1 MPYGSAPPSGSAA
14 RPDRVAVRL
23 TARLPAACRARWNR
37 VDRDLR
43 VDPFKITCVSC
54 RAVLTVRK
62 ESMIGQ
68 IIACP
73 RCNMMVQVLPP
84 AGHTGTEQPA
94 ANSPTPPSSAPSA
107 KQTIKAAATVAAT
120 TLFDSADALAAMT
133 PPAPA
138 TPSSAPADPVFAATF
153 DDAVDAFTDP
163 PPSSKA
169 KSPAQT
175 STDAVASQQSPTHH
189 QAAHTGPTPPPAPTT
204 LPPVASRWAAFK
216 LPAMIAGGAVVGAA
230 IVATALTLLTGDDPT
245 PSMAA
250 DTNVAP
256 PVAATPPIDP
266 STVDAN
272 APPVVPV
279 DPTQANPVGEP
290 PVAAAAADAAANIE
304 PAANNHLVEAPTDK
318 AADVE
323 PTAETPAADNGNAT
337 AATES
342 TNTDAADETPAADD
356 AAAPEETAADEQPK
370 LRIDPLEIDP
380 EGLNL
385 TTLYNGPPKDPIA
398 ASQLPGEAEGA
409 ELSVPAAHEAPPGEA
424 PPVEEPKAAGA
435 VRRDEQ
441 ASDAPAGNVATLLAR
456 KTQELKIENMPLC
469 RLLDLSV
476 QLSGVPVSVAPDQ
489 LRLAAVSAGQPATAD
504 VKDATIEEFLAAA
517 LKPLRL
523 EPVVVNDQIVLIRG
537 GNNPRRPVS
546 YAVDDLASDPAAI
559 EQLATNIQ
567 QLVAPES
574 WQAAGGAG
582 TIAVDGKQLKIE
594 TGEAIQ
600 YEVLL
605 LLERS
610 RAALGLPPRSKYP
623 AALVGSE
630 AAPIAL
636 AERLSAPATFTFSQY
651 TPLREIFRHWQE
663 EMEIAVLVDWPA
675 LADLRL
681 WPNTRIACS
690 SADKS
695 WDKALDEVLT
705 PLGLAWRAID
715 KRTIEITAQEK
726 AAIAPVVEIYR
737 LRPEALSDGEDLAEE
752 VNKIAASAGSPADS
766 QTATIV
772 DAAHGLL
779 IVRQPATIQRAI
791 AVWLAEKQLLAAP
804 KLASR

>member
-1 MPYGSAPPSGSAA
+1 
-14 RPDRVAVRL
+14 
-23 TARLPAACRARWNR
+23 
-37 VDRDLR
+37 
-43 VDPFKITCVSC
+43 
-54 RAVLTVRK
+54 
-62 ESMIGQ
+62 
-68 IIACP
+68 
-73 RCNMMVQVLPP
+73 
-84 AGHTGTEQPA
+84 
-94 ANSPTPPSSAPSA
+94 
-107 KQTIKAAATVAAT
+107 
-120 TLFDSADALAAMT
+120 
-133 PPAPA
+133 
-138 TPSSAPADPVFAATF
+138 
-153 DDAVDAFTDP
+153 
-163 PPSSKA
+163 
-169 KSPAQT
+169 
-175 STDAVASQQSPTHH
+175 
-189 QAAHTGPTPPPAPTT
+189 
-204 LPPVASRWAAFK
+204 
-216 LPAMIAGGAVVGAA
+216 MIAGGAVVGAA
-230 IVATALTLLTGDDPT
+230 LVATALTLLSGDDPA
-245 PSMAA
+245 PSIVAN
-250 DTNVAP
+250 TNVAP
-256 PVAATPPIDP
+256 PVVAQPTIDP
-266 STVDAN
+266 STFDAN
-272 APPVVPV
+272 TPPVVSVEP
-279 DPTQANPVGEP
+279 PPANPVGESP
-290 PVAAAAADAAANIE
+290 ATAAAADAAANIE
-304 PAANNHLVEAPTDK
+304 PSADNPLVEAPADK
-318 AADVE
+318 AADAA
-323 PTAETPAADNGNAT
+323 PTAAAPATDDGNTT
-337 AATES
+337 AATE
-342 TNTDAADETPAADD
+342 TAVPDAADETPAAD
-356 AAAPEETAADEQPK
+356 AAADVETAADEQPK

-385 TTLYNGPPKDPIA
+385 STLYNGPPKDPIA
-398 ASQLPGEAEGA
+398 ASQLPGEPEGV

-424 PPVEEPKAAGA
+424 PPVEEPKASGA

-441 ASDAPAGNVATLLAR
+441 AADVPAGNVATLLAR

-476 QLSGVPVSVAPDQ
+476 QLSGVPVSVAPEQ

-523 EPVVVNDQIVLIRG
+523 QPVVVDDQIVLIRG
-537 GNNPRRPVS
+537 GNNPRRSVA

-559 EQLATNIQ
+559 EQLATDIQ

-623 AALVGSE
+623 AALIGAE

-663 EMEIAVLVDWPA
+663 EMQVAVLVDWPA

-690 SADKS
+690 STDKS

-715 KRTIEITAQEK
+715 KRTIEITTQEK
-726 AAIAPVVEIYR
+726 AATAPVVEIYR
-737 LRPEALSDGEDLAEE
+737 LRPEALGNGEDLAEE
-752 VNKIAASAGSPADS
+752 VNEIAASAGSPAEA
-766 QTATIV
+766 QTATVV

-791 AVWLAEKQLLAAP
+791 AIWLAEKQLLAVP

>member
-1 MPYGSAPPSGSAA
+1 M
-14 RPDRVAVRL
+14 
-23 TARLPAACRARWNR
+23 
-37 VDRDLR
+37 
-43 VDPFKITCVSC
+43 
-54 RAVLTVRK
+54 LTVRK

-84 AGHTGTEQPA
+84 AGHAGAGQPA
-94 ANSPTPPSSAPSA
+94 ANSPTAPSSAPSA
-107 KQTIKAAATVAAT
+107 KQTTKAAAAVAAT
-120 TLFDSADALAAMT
+120 TLFDSADALAAAT

-138 TPSSAPADPVFAATF
+138 AASSVPADPVFAATF

-163 PPSSKA
+163 PPASKST
-169 KSPAQT
+169 SPAQ
-175 STDAVASQQSPTHH
+175 ASANAAASKQSPT
-189 QAAHTGPTPPPAPTT
+189 QGAAGHAGPTPPPPPTT
-204 LPPVASRWAAFK
+204 LPPVASRWAPFK

-230 IVATALTLLTGDDPT
+230 IVATALTLLSGDDPA
-245 PSMAA
+245 PSLAA
-250 DTNVAP
+250 NTSVAP
-256 PVAATPPIDP
+256 PVLAQPKIDP
-266 STVDAN
+266 STADAN
-272 APPVVPV
+272 TPPAVPV
-279 DPTQANPVGEP
+279 EPPPANPVGEP
-290 PVAAAAADAAANIE
+290 PVGAAAADAAANIA
-304 PAANNHLVEAPTDK
+304 PAADNPLAEAPTDK

-323 PTAETPAADNGNAT
+323 PAGDKPAADDGNAT

-342 TNTDAADETPAADD
+342 TAPDAPVETPADD
-356 AAAPEETAADEQPK
+356 AAAPAETATDEQPK

-385 TTLYNGPPKDPIA
+385 STLYNGPPKDPIA
-398 ASQLPGEAEGA
+398 ASQLPGEPEGV

-435 VRRDEQ
+435 VRRDEH
-441 ASDAPAGNVATLLAR
+441 AADAPAGNVATLLAR

-476 QLSGVPVSVAPDQ
+476 QLSGVPVSVAPEQ

-523 EPVVVNDQIVLIRG
+523 QPVVVNDQIVLIRG
-537 GNNPRRPVS
+537 GNNPRSERTFP
-546 YAVDDLASDPAAI
+546 VDDLASDPAAV
-559 EQLATNIQ
+559 EQLAANIQ
-567 QLVAPES
+567 KLVAPES

-663 EMEIAVLVDWPA
+663 EMQVAVLVDWPE

-690 SADKS
+690 STDEP

-705 PLGLAWRAID
+705 PLGLAWRPID
-715 KRTIEITAQEK
+715 KRTIEVTTQDK
-726 AAIAPVVEIYR
+726 AATAPVVEIYR
-737 LRPEALSDGEDLAEE
+737 LSPEALGNGEDLAEE
-752 VNKIAASAGSPADS
+752 VNKIAASAGSPAEA